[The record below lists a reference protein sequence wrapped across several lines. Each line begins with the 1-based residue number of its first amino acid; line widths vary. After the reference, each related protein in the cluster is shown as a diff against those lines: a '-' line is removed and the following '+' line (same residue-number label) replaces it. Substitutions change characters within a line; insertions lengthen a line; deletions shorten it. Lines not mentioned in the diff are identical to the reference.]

1 MWTCGTCGRVARY
14 QPEGTSSAFFKIYV
28 AVPTLVPTIK
38 RILEGGVQIP
48 GCGGGQLIPC
58 QTYES
63 NVPFLL
69 RFMIDNELTGM
80 NWLTIPAGHYT
91 RRSAGTCKSTCQLE
105 FDVVFD
111 SIVSHKAEGEWNKLA
126 PLRILATDIEV
137 GRV

>member
-1 MWTCGTCGRVARY
+1 M
-14 QPEGTSSAFFKIYV
+14 
-28 AVPTLVPTIK
+28 
-38 RILEGGVQIP
+38 QIP